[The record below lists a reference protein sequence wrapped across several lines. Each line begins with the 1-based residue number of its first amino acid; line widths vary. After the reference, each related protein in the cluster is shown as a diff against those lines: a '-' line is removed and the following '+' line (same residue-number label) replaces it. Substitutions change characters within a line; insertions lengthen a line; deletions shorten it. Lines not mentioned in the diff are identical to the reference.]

1 MSDGEQQASLFG
13 RMDDE
18 SPHTGGR
25 AGSRGSLTTL
35 PGGASPLAARMRPAT
50 LEEMVG
56 QPHLLAAGRAL
67 RRAIEADTLPSLIL
81 WGPPGS
87 GKTTLAAVIANTTK
101 SHFVALSAVTAGV
114 ADLRRVVEDAAKLL
128 RTGRRTILFI
138 DEIHRFSKSQQD
150 VILPH
155 VERGTVIL
163 IGATTENPSFEVNT
177 ALLSRC
183 RVFTLQALTDE
194 EILFLMR
201 QALADQER
209 GLGASGID
217 ATEEALMYLANFAN
231 GDARGALNAL
241 ELAAN
246 IGPRN
251 DDGRVR
257 IDLAAAE
264 DAVQK
269 RALLYDNA
277 EEHFNIISAL
287 HKSLRGSDPDAAL
300 YWLARML
307 ESGED
312 PLYVVRRLI
321 RFASEDVGMADPQA
335 LLVCVAAQQAVH
347 FVGMPEGALALA
359 QAVIHLATAPKSNA
373 LYLAYG
379 AAVEDVKATR
389 NDPVP
394 LHLRNAPTQLM
405 QDLDYG
411 KGYRYAHDD
420 YLGKPDPLDPS
431 RPPPQRLQD
440 YLPPSISDHWYYHP
454 GVQGEKPR
462 SIGG

>member
-1 MSDGEQQASLFG
+1 
-13 RMDDE
+13 
-18 SPHTGGR
+18 
-25 AGSRGSLTTL
+25 
-35 PGGASPLAARMRPAT
+35 
-50 LEEMVG
+50 
-56 QPHLLAAGRAL
+56 
-67 RRAIEADTLPSLIL
+67 
-81 WGPPGS
+81 
-87 GKTTLAAVIANTTK
+87 
-101 SHFVALSAVTAGV
+101 
-114 ADLRRVVEDAAKLL
+114 
-128 RTGRRTILFI
+128 
-138 DEIHRFSKSQQD
+138 
-150 VILPH
+150 VIL
-155 VERGTVIL
+155 V
-163 IGATTENPSFEVNT
+163 GATTENPSFEVNT

-209 GLGASGID
+209 GLGAGGID
-217 ATEEALMYLANFAN
+217 ATEEALLYLANFAN
-231 GDARGALNAL
+231 GDARSALNAL

-321 RFASEDVGMADPQA
+321 RFASEDIGMADPQA

-347 FVGMPEGALALA
+347 FIGMPEGALALA
-359 QAVIHLATAPKSNA
+359 QAVVHLAAAPKSNA

-379 AAVEDVKATR
+379 AAVEDVKGTR

-420 YLGKPDPLDPS
+420 YGGKPDPLDPL

-440 YLPPSISDHWYYHP
+440 YLPPSISDHRYYHP
-454 GVQGEKPR
+454 GVQGGEA
-462 SIGG
+462 SIQRWLERRRGEVIVPGSP